1 MILRGDYNNHAT
13 CTVGLIFITL
23 IPMRFVLDTNV
34 LIDGIQDDF
43 SAQARLLEAVRSGRV
58 EAVAT
63 PAIVREYNLLVR
75 RRIHDPAYK
84 KSIQGFIAAITPVD
98 AAAVENVVIDDEE
111 DKKFLAA
118 AKGGE
123 ADAIVTSDKH
133 LLDIGELGTTRII
146 TPAEAWRQ
154 VDEEAGGNSAWQN
167 FVKGLGIG
175 GRDL

>member
-1 MILRGDYNNHAT
+1 
-13 CTVGLIFITL
+13 
-23 IPMRFVLDTNV
+23 MRFVLDTNV

-43 SAQARLLEAVRSGRV
+43 SAQARLIEAVRDGKI

-63 PAIVREYNLLVR
+63 PQIVGEYKLLVN
-75 RRIHDPAYK
+75 RRIQDSSYK
-84 KSIQGFIAAITPVD
+84 KSIQEFID
-98 AAAVENVVIDDEE
+98 ATTRVAPATVEDVVIDDHE

-123 ADAIVTSDKH
+123 ADAVVTSDRH
-133 LLDIGELGTTRII
+133 LLDIGELGATRIM

-154 VDEEAGGNSAWQN
+154 VEEETGGNSSWQN

-175 GRDL
+175 S

>member
-1 MILRGDYNNHAT
+1 
-13 CTVGLIFITL
+13 
-23 IPMRFVLDTNV
+23 MRFVLDTNV

-43 SAQARLLEAVRSGRV
+43 SAQARLLEAVRDGEV

-63 PAIVREYNLLVR
+63 PAIVREYNLLVS

-84 KSIQGFIAAITPVD
+84 KSIQAFITAIKRVKTGEIED
-98 AAAVENVVIDDEE
+98 VVIDDEE

-118 AKGGE
+118 AKGGK
-123 ADAIVTSDKH
+123 ADAIVTSDRH
-133 LLDIGELGTTRII
+133 LLDIGELGTISII

-175 GRDL
+175 S